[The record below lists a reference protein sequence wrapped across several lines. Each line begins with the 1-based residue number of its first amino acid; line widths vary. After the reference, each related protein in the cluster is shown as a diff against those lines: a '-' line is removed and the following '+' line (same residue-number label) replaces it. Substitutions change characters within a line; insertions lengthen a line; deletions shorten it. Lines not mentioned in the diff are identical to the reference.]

1 MPDLSVVIPAWN
13 ERPNLEALLPEVAA
27 ALDRIGAAWEIIVVD
42 GGSSDGTA
50 ETAARLGAR
59 VVQQTERGYG
69 GAILTG
75 LTVASSPWILTM
87 DADQSHPPE
96 AIERL
101 WKARFDGDLILASRF
116 TAGGSADMS
125 RFRYLLSRILN
136 FVFTSLLRVPV
147 RDLSTGCRLYRREV
161 LEGLSFR
168 ARDFNIVQEMA
179 VAVHMR
185 GGKLREIPLRYGPRG
200 AGTSHARILA
210 FGVRYLRTLAQLL
223 IQRYL
228 RR

>member
-1 MPDLSVVIPAWN
+1 M
-13 ERPNLEALLPEVAA
+13 ETLLPQIAA
-27 ALDRIGAAWEIIVVD
+27 TLDRTGASWEIVVVD

-59 VVQQTERGYG
+59 VVEQTERGYG

-75 LTVASSPWILTM
+75 LAVAASPWILTM

-101 WKARFDGDLILASRF
+101 WKARFDADLILASRF
-116 TAGGSADMS
+116 TAGGSAEMS

-147 RDLSTGCRLYRREV
+147 RDLSTGYRLYRREV
-161 LEGLSFR
+161 LEGLVFR

-185 GGKLREIPLRYGPRG
+185 GGKLKEIPLHYAPRG
-200 AGTSHARILA
+200 AGESHARILA
-210 FGVRYLRTLAQLL
+210 FGVRYLRTLGQLL
-223 IQRYL
+223 VQRYC
-228 RR
+228 RW